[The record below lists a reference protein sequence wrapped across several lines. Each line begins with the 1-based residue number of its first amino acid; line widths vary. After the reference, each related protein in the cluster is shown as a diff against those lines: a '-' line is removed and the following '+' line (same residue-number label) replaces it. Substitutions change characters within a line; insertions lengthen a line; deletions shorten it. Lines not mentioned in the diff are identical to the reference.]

1 VGSKLF
7 AWLLFGLVG
16 MAAFGYGR
24 KQQKPKAMLLG
35 AALMGYP
42 YLVDGALA
50 LWLVGAGL
58 TAALFVDSI

>member
-1 VGSKLF
+1 
-7 AWLLFGLVG
+7 
-16 MAAFGYGR
+16 MAAFGYGK